1 MWGTRYGDFND
12 SPRGFPQGGFL
23 HCLLRPRLVWDSDGS
38 VWARLPGSLLVLFP
52 QVWDC
57 QSGSNL
63 IDEISG
69 SVAIHFIAV
78 GGGCLCLPNPVW
90 YSPKGRVTL
99 LGSDDEGS
107 GDLVGRRLAGW
118 TWDQLGFS
126 GLCLGCNTF
135 YYYRSDGFIAQ
146 GFG

>member
-1 MWGTRYGDFND
+1 M
-12 SPRGFPQGGFL
+12 
-23 HCLLRPRLVWDSDGS
+23 
-38 VWARLPGSLLVLFP
+38 VLFP
-52 QVWDC
+52 QIWDC

-63 IDEISG
+63 INKISG

-90 YSPKGRVTL
+90 YSPKGRVIL

-107 GDLVGRRLAGW
+107 RDLVGRRLAGW
-118 TWDQLGFS
+118 TRDQLGFS

-135 YYYRSDGFIAQ
+135 LLL
-146 GFG
+146 